1 MTNAAG
7 TAYTVFLDASTGSAV
22 FRGDITGASGT
33 FSGRLASN
41 VTDPATS
48 SYFDSQGS
56 LGGVSQGLVIGAI
69 GFKNTS
75 VGGWTSHCYPYM
87 PGSPNIDLGTTQFRW
102 NDTRISGR
110 IFVGH
115 AGSDTVTNVTNQAPF
130 TVLYPNGRI
139 YANTL
144 STGTGTAII
153 QDSSGFLR
161 VSSSSRRY
169 KENIS
174 EINNEGYL
182 DVISQLKPV
191 KFSYKSVEEDESLP
205 GYDPVKPLISG
216 LIAEDV
222 EQIELLKDL
231 VNYNSE
237 GMVEG
242 LSYDRLTAILVLAIQ
257 DMSNKLDSI
266 SNRLD
271 ALEG

>member
-1 MTNAAG
+1 
-7 TAYTVFLDASTGSAV
+7 
-22 FRGDITGASGT
+22 
-33 FSGRLASN
+33 
-41 VTDPATS
+41 
-48 SYFDSQGS
+48 
-56 LGGVSQGLVIGAI
+56 
-69 GFKNTS
+69 
-75 VGGWTSHCYPYM
+75 
-87 PGSPNIDLGTTQFRW
+87 
-102 NDTRISGR
+102 
-110 IFVGH
+110 
-115 AGSDTVTNVTNQAPF
+115 
-130 TVLYPNGRI
+130 
-139 YANTL
+139 
-144 STGTGTAII
+144 
-153 QDSSGFLR
+153 
-161 VSSSSRRY
+161 
-169 KENIS
+169 
-174 EINNEGYL
+174 
-182 DVISQLKPV
+182 V